1 MRLAAFTVLSLVVAV
16 TGLAFAQEK
25 PAEKPVWE
33 SITDKEIDAITYE
46 DAEIDRGFVTPLAE
60 DLNHLDEDSRTRLDE
75 LADKFDEWLPGQ
87 EKEIGQRVR
96 NWMCLATFPDLGR
109 AEFEAELPYVIF
121 EHLKKEIPEQQL
133 KKALAW
139 VILKPKEGKAVL
151 EAKPLGMEGPV
162 DEGPVR
168 QRAAIY
174 AKKLLGRLVGKLPP
188 KA

>member
-1 MRLAAFTVLSLVVAV
+1 MRFGSFLAFVVLASFALFTGGS
-16 TGLAFAQEK
+16 FAQEK
-25 PAEKPVWE
+25 QPWE

-60 DLNHLDEDSRTRLDE
+60 DLNHLDEESLKRLE
-75 LADKFDEWLPGQ
+75 EVQAKFDQWLPGK

-96 NWMCLATFPDLGR
+96 NWMCLATLPDVGR

-121 EHLKKEIPEQQL
+121 EHLKKEVPEQQL
-133 KKALAW
+133 KRALAW
-139 VILKPKEGKAVL
+139 VILNPKEGKVITD
-151 EAKPLGMEGPV
+151 AKALGFEGPV
-162 DEGPVR
+162 DEDEVR
-168 QRAAIY
+168 RRSVIY

>member
-1 MRLAAFTVLSLVVAV
+1 MRLTPLLTLTLLALIACFAV
-16 TGLAFAQEK
+16 AQEK
-25 PAEKPVWE
+25 PAKQPWE

-60 DLNHLDEDSRTRLDE
+60 DLNHLDEESLKRLEDVQ
-75 LADKFDEWLPGQ
+75 AKFDQWLPGQ
-87 EKEIGQRVR
+87 EKEVGQRVR
-96 NWMCLATFPDLGR
+96 NFMCLATLPDLGR

-133 KKALAW
+133 KKTLAW

-151 EAKPLGMEGPV
+151 EAKPLGIEGPA

-168 QRAAIY
+168 QRSVIY

>member
-1 MRLAAFTVLSLVVAV
+1 MRLV
-16 TGLAFAQEK
+16 GLAALCLVLASAGFTFAQEK
-25 PAEKPVWE
+25 PAEKQPWE
-33 SITDKEIDAITYE
+33 SITDEQIDAITYE

-60 DLNHLDEDSRTRLDE
+60 DLNHLDEESLKRLEE
-75 LADKFDEWLPGQ
+75 LVEKFDDWLPGQ
-87 EKEIGQRVR
+87 EKDIGQRVR
-96 NWMCLATFPDLGR
+96 NWMCVATFADLGR

-168 QRAAIY
+168 QRSAIY